1 VTDRYVRTE
10 DIRGALTGHATT
22 IIDALRIPWNSASR
36 NHHIKCPYPNHN
48 DRHPSWRWDST
59 NERAFCTCS
68 PKGDDA
74 LGVLGKIEG
83 IDFASAKLTAAEM
96 LGRSDLIRTV
106 NGSEWPGDKTNAAGS
121 PHQRQRQQQHVIKSY
136 YYPDEKGAV
145 LFKVDRW
152 GPRKKFSQHPPDGN
166 GGWKKGEGA
175 MLGVRLVPY
184 RLPDLVAAKTGAN
197 GMPWRV
203 YILEGEKDVDNV
215 VQRWRVTATTNP
227 MGAGKWRPEFNR
239 YFAGSDAV
247 IIADNDKPGRD
258 HVAKVAAEL
267 SIVASVVRAVELG
280 GLDEGCDISDWI
292 EMGGSQSDLETL
304 VELAACYK
312 EDGPPTR
319 GFATKNSNT
328 IMETEFEP
336 LRWTVPGYVPEG
348 LSILAGRQKL
358 GKTWLAID
366 FSVAVALGGSAMGGI
381 PCTQGDVLYIDLEN
395 GERRIKRRL
404 ETLFQD
410 ERNRPDLSR
419 LQWSTASPDLGSDFV
434 EACELWRQSVPTP
447 TLIVV
452 DVLQRIKPAGNVARN
467 SYENDYSIL
476 ADLQQWAMESGVS
489 VLVLHHTR
497 KGGADDPLEALSGSN
512 GLSACADSTL
522 VLDRTSAGITL
533 YVRGRDVDEKE
544 TALRFDIGRWAILGE
559 AGEIRRSDER
569 TRVLNLLRDAP
580 EPMAPADIADAVGA
594 PKNNVRQL
602 IFKMVKDGEV
612 LKLSGRSRYIHSSRR
627 DLMTPDNIDNADNE
641 RPEGQGD
648 QGV

>member
-1 VTDRYVRTE
+1 MGSGVTDGFVSTS
-10 DIRGALTGHATT
+10 DIRGALSGQATT
-22 IIDALRIPWNSASR
+22 IIEALRIPWNSAGR
-36 NHHIKCPYPNHN
+36 NRHIKCPYPNHD

-59 NERAFCTCS
+59 KERAFCTCT

-74 LGVLGKIEG
+74 LGVISKVKG
-83 IDFASAKLTAAEM
+83 IDFAHAKLAAAEI
-96 LGRSDLIRTV
+96 LNRTDLIHTE
-106 NGSEWPGDKTNAAGS
+106 NGSERPAIERR
-121 PHQRQRQQQHVIKSY
+121 RQTRQHVVETHEY
-136 YYPDEKGAV
+136 HGEKGAL

-152 GPRKKFSQHPPDGN
+152 GPRKTFTQRAPDGN
-166 GGWKKGEGA
+166 GGWTKGEGA
-175 MLGVRLVPY
+175 MRGVRLVPY
-184 RLPDLVAAKTGAN
+184 RLPYLVAAKAGMN
-197 GMPWRV
+197 GTPWRV

-215 VQRWRVTATTNP
+215 VRLWGVTATTNP

-267 SIVASVVRAVELG
+267 STVASVVRTVELG
-280 GLDEGCDISDWI
+280 GLDEHGDISDWI

-304 VELAACYK
+304 VELAARDK
-312 EDGPPTR
+312 EERRPPTR

-381 PCTQGDVLYIDLEN
+381 PCTQGDVPYIDLEN

-410 ERNRPDLSR
+410 DERNRPDLSR
-419 LQWSTASPDLGSDFV
+419 LRWSTAPPDLGSDFV

-452 DVLQRIKPAGNVARN
+452 DVLQRIKPAGNMARN
-467 SYENDYSIL
+467 SYENDYAIL

-489 VLVLHHTR
+489 VLLLHHTR
-497 KGGADDPLEALSGSN
+497 KSGADDPLEALSGSN

-544 TALRFDIGRWAILGE
+544 TALRFDNGRWTILGE

-569 TRVLNLLRDAP
+569 TRVLNLLRDAA
-580 EPMAPADIADAVGA
+580 EPMAPADIAAAIGA
-594 PKNNVRQL
+594 PRNNVRQL

-612 LKLSGRSRYIHSSRR
+612 LKLAGRSRYIHSSRHE
-627 DLMTPDNIDNADNE
+627 LMTPDNIDNADNE
-641 RPEGQGD
+641 RPEGQGN
-648 QGV
+648 QGG